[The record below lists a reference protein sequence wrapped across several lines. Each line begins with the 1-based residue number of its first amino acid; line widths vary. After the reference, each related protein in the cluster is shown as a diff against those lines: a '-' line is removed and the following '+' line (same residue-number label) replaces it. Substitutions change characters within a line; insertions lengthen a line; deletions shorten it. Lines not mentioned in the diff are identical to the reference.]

1 MKTFILGSAKY
12 KNPKTKQFE
21 SLPCLKGDK
30 GEKGDKGDV
39 GESSYQIAKRLGT
52 FTGTEEEWNDYIKT
66 EREKAIEDIRKAG
79 EDLTNSLPADY
90 VKMTEDVTSLKE
102 EITELKRRIE
112 VLES

>member
-39 GESSYQIAKRLGT
+39 GLKGDK
-52 FTGTEEEWNDYIKT
+52 G
-66 EREKAIEDIRKAG
+66 EKG
-79 EDLTNSLPADY
+79 L
-90 VKMTEDVTSLKE
+90 
-102 EITELKRRIE
+102 ELLQEQKKNIIIG
-112 VLES
+112 

>member
-39 GESSYQIAKRLGT
+39 GLKGDKGEKGDKGDVGESSYQIAKRLGT
-52 FTGTEEEWNDYIKT
+52 FTGTEEEYNNHDSSCFLSHT
-66 EREKAIEDIRKAG
+66 
-79 EDLTNSLPADY
+79 
-90 VKMTEDVTSLKE
+90 
-102 EITELKRRIE
+102 
-112 VLES
+112 

>member
-12 KNPKTKQFE
+12 KNPKTKQFNPIAG
-21 SLPCLKGDK
+21 LI
-30 GEKGDKGDV
+30 
-39 GESSYQIAKRLGT
+39 GESAYQTAVRLGT
-52 FTGTEEEWNDYIKT
+52 FNGTEEEWNDYIKT